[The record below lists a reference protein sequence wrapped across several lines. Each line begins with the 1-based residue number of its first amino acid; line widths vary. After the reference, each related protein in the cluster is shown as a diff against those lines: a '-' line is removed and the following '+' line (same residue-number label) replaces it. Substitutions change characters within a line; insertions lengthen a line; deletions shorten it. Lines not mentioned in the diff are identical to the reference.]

1 MKNLPILIII
11 LVLIPALIMAQ
22 DGDYKVPTELNVED
36 FQMPAD
42 KEFLEKFDGIKIP
55 MLMQKVIKTEE
66 EYIIPWLRQ
75 KTADVRD
82 YELTISVM
90 RQGVLVTDKQ
100 FPHVK
105 AAVDACAEILRLSPP
120 PRVFIVG
127 TGGMKAGAVN
137 FKEPF
142 ILLPAELVEKSNV
155 KALRFAIGR
164 QIGHIKCDHVFYR
177 SLTSGGLDSLEF
189 ALGKWVQEL
198 IKSFFGKIGDLVL
211 VDWKLASEISA
222 DRAGLIACQDL
233 DVAQNMLLN
242 FKLAMPVEEVKL
254 NVEDYLNQAAVIQE
268 KQGLILENMPG
279 AVQEGINRWQ
289 RSNRLASAHPFIFQ
303 RIKALQEYARSD
315 AYRKLFE

>member
-22 DGDYKVPTELNVED
+22 DGDYKVPKNLNAED

-55 MLMQKVIKTEE
+55 ILMQKVIKTEE

-75 KTADVRD
+75 KTADVHD
-82 YELTISVM
+82 YELTIGVM

-100 FPHVK
+100 FPHIR
-105 AAVDACAEILRLSPP
+105 AEVDACAEVLHLAP

-127 TGGMKAGAVN
+127 SGGMKADAVN

-177 SLTSGGLDSLEF
+177 SLTSGGLGSLEF
-189 ALGKWVQEL
+189 VLGKWVQEL
-198 IKSFFGKIGDLVL
+198 IKSFFEKIGNLVL

-242 FKLAMPVEEVKL
+242 FKLAMAIEEVKL
-254 NVEDYLNQAAVIQE
+254 NVEDYLNQVAVIQE
-268 KQGLILENMPG
+268 KQDLILKNMPG
-279 AVQEGINRWQ
+279 PVQEGINRWQ
-289 RSNRLASAHPFIFQ
+289 RSNRSASAHPFIFQ
-303 RIKALQEYARSD
+303 RIKALQEYAESD